1 MKKRIKLLSII
12 MILSMTP
19 LLISCGNDKNS
30 SDNDTAVTKA
40 AKDVN
45 IETVADTYL
54 NAYLGKEA
62 DFEKSGLDENEI
74 KSYITRRDFYVV
86 NLYSNG
92 NEKDGEILKA
102 YYEALKK
109 VEVNIKS
116 VEEKKVVVGVKG
128 IDISN
133 IKKEVQ
139 THMMKVKRER
149 EVTIE
154 ELRAEGENKVIEL
167 IKNAPVQEEKE
178 IQLAFI
184 KDSEENL
191 KLSSIS
197 AIELENTLSFIKDDY
212 NRYEGEIPQDF
223 KDIEAE

>member
-1 MKKRIKLLSII
+1 M
-12 MILSMTP
+12 
-19 LLISCGNDKNS
+19 
-30 SDNDTAVTKA
+30 
-40 AKDVN
+40 
-45 IETVADTYL
+45 
-54 NAYLGKEA
+54 
-62 DFEKSGLDENEI
+62 
-74 KSYITRRDFYVV
+74 
-86 NLYSNG
+86 
-92 NEKDGEILKA
+92 
-102 YYEALKK
+102 KK

>member
-19 LLISCGNDKNS
+19 VLISCGNDKS
-30 SDNDTAVTKA
+30 SSNNGTAVTKA

-45 IETVADTYL
+45 IETVAETYL
-54 NAYLGKEA
+54 NAYLGKDA
-62 DFEKSGLDENEI
+62 DFEKAGLDENEV
-74 KSYITRRDFYVV
+74 KSYITRRDFHVV
-86 NLYSNG
+86 SLYSNG
-92 NEKDGEILKA
+92 DGKDGEILNA

-116 VEEKKVVVGVKG
+116 VEEKKVVLGVKG

-149 EVTIE
+149 EITIE
-154 ELRAEGENKVIEL
+154 ELRLEGENKAIESL
-167 IKNAPVQEEKE
+167 KNAPVQEEKE
-178 IQLAFI
+178 IQLGFI

-197 AIELENTLSFIKDDY
+197 AIELENTLSFIEDDY
-212 NRYEGEIPQDF
+212 KGYEGEIPQDF
-223 KDIEAE
+223 KDIQAK